1 MSDGQGQYGAT
12 GTAGGGWGPPY
23 PPGEPSA
30 EGSMSGYPPP
40 PVHGAPPAGP
50 PPRRPRRRGRRL
62 GTSVMLLAAVG
73 VGIGIDHA
81 FWRPA
86 AAAPASSSA
95 FGANATPQPG
105 ASLQPGAGGATPS
118 PAFPTTPTAPST
130 QGAGPGAAGGDPAVA
145 AKVEPALA
153 IINVTLGYQDLQAA
167 GTGMVLTSSGEI
179 LTNNHVISGAT
190 QISVT
195 DVGNNRTYTAAVVGY
210 DAAEDMAVLQLQNAS
225 GLTTVQIGSS
235 AKTAVGDQ
243 VTAIG
248 NAGGTGTPTAASGSV
263 TALNQSITAGD
274 DATGSSEQLHG
285 LLQVDADIQPGD
297 SGGPLVNSS
306 GQVIGMDTAG
316 SASSGFRQNATQ
328 GFALPIDSLVP
339 LAQQI
344 EAGRASAAVHIGATA
359 FLGVEV
365 SSGNSAGG
373 GLGNGGGNGGGSGN
387 NGTGVN
393 GALVAGVLNGS
404 PAAQTSLAQGDVI
417 TSVGGRT
424 VSGSAAL
431 SAIMATHRPG
441 DKVTVV
447 WTDTSGTRHSATL
460 VLASGPAT

>member
-1 MSDGQGQYGAT
+1 MSDSQGQYSAAGAP
-12 GTAGGGWGPPY
+12 GGGWGPPY
-23 PPGEPSA
+23 PPGTPTA
-30 EGSMSGYPPP
+30 EQTMSDYPPP
-40 PVHGAPPAGP
+40 AYGLLPPVGP
-50 PPRRPRRRGRRL
+50 PPRRSRRRGRRL

-81 FWRPA
+81 FWRPSA
-86 AAAPASSSA
+86 PAPASSSA
-95 FGANATPQPG
+95 FGANATPAPVPG

-118 PAFPTTPTAPST
+118 PALPTAPAT
-130 QGAGPGAAGGDPAVA
+130 QGAGATGGDPAVA

-153 IINVTLGYQDLQAA
+153 IINVTLGYQNLQAA
-167 GTGMVLTSSGEI
+167 GTGMVLTSNGEI

-195 DVGNNRTYTAAVVGY
+195 DVGNNRTYTASVVGY

-225 GLTTVQIGSS
+225 ALATVQIGSS
-235 AKTAVGDQ
+235 AKTTVGEQ

-248 NAGGTGTPTAASGSV
+248 NAGGTGTPTAASGNV

-316 SASSGFRQNATQ
+316 SASSSRFQQTATQ
-328 GFALPIDSLVP
+328 GFALPIDTLVP
-339 LAQQI
+339 LVQQI
-344 EAGRASAAVHIGATA
+344 EAGKASSAVHIGATA

-373 GLGNGGGNGGGSGN
+373 GLGNGGGSS
-387 NGTGVN
+387 GTGVN
-393 GALVAGVLNGS
+393 GAPVAGVINGS
-404 PAAQTSLAQGDVI
+404 PAAQTSMTQGDVI
-417 TSVGGRT
+417 TSVGGQT
-424 VSGSAAL
+424 VSSPAAL
-431 SAIMATHRPG
+431 STVMATHRPG

-447 WTDTSGTRHSATL
+447 WTDTSGTQHSASL

>member
-1 MSDGQGQYGAT
+1 MSDSQGQYGAA
-12 GTAGGGWGPPY
+12 GTAGSGWGPPY
-23 PPGEPSA
+23 PPGTPTA
-30 EGSMSGYPPP
+30 ERTMSDYPPP
-40 PVHGAPPAGP
+40 AYGPLPPVVP
-50 PPRRPRRRGRRL
+50 PPRRSHRRGRRL

-81 FWRPA
+81 FWRPSA
-86 AAAPASSSA
+86 AAPAAAPASSSA
-95 FGANATPQPG
+95 FGSNATPQPG

-118 PAFPTTPTAPST
+118 PAFPTAPAT
-130 QGAGPGAAGGDPAVA
+130 QGAGAAGGDSAVA

-153 IINVTLGYQDLQAA
+153 IINVTLGYQNLQAA
-167 GTGMVLTSSGEI
+167 GTGMVLTPNGEI

-195 DVGNNRTYTAAVVGY
+195 DVGNNRTYTASVVGY

-225 GLTTVQIGSS
+225 ALATVQIGSS
-235 AKTAVGDQ
+235 TKTAVGDQ

-263 TALNQSITAGD
+263 TALNQAITAGD
-274 DATGSSEQLHG
+274 EATGSSEQLHG

-316 SASSGFRQNATQ
+316 SASSSRFQQTATQ
-328 GFALPIDSLVP
+328 GFALPIDTLVP

-344 EAGRASAAVHIGATA
+344 EAGKASSAVHIGATA

-365 SSGNSAGG
+365 GSANSAGG
-373 GLGNGGGNGGGSGN
+373 GLGNGGGGGS

-393 GALVAGVLNGS
+393 GAVVAGVINGS
-404 PAAQTSLAQGDVI
+404 PAAQTSLTQGDVI
-417 TSVGGRT
+417 TSVGGQT
-424 VSGSAAL
+424 VSSSAAL
-431 SAIMATHRPG
+431 STVMATHRPG

-447 WTDTSGTRHSATL
+447 WTDTSGAQHSASL

>member
-1 MSDGQGQYGAT
+1 MSDSQEQYSAA

-23 PPGEPSA
+23 PPGTPTA
-30 EGSMSGYPPP
+30 ERTMSDYPPP
-40 PVHGAPPAGP
+40 PYGLLPPVGP
-50 PPRRPRRRGRRL
+50 PPRRSRRRGRRL

-81 FWRPA
+81 FWRPSA
-86 AAAPASSSA
+86 PSPASSSA
-95 FGANATPQPG
+95 FGANANPQPG
-105 ASLQPGAGGATPS
+105 ASLQPGTGGATPS
-118 PAFPTTPTAPST
+118 PGFPTAPAT
-130 QGAGPGAAGGDPAVA
+130 QGAGAAGGDPAVA

-153 IINVTLGYQDLQAA
+153 IINVTLGYQNLQAA
-167 GTGMVLTSSGEI
+167 GTGKVLTSNGEI

-195 DVGNNRTYTAAVVGY
+195 DVGNNRTYTASVVGY

-225 GLTTVQIGSS
+225 ALATVQIGSS

-316 SASSGFRQNATQ
+316 SASSSRFQQTATQ
-328 GFALPIDSLVP
+328 GFALPIDTLVP

-344 EAGRASAAVHIGATA
+344 EAGKASTAVHIGATA

-373 GLGNGGGNGGGSGN
+373 GSGDGGGGSGN
-387 NGTGVN
+387 GGTGVN
-393 GALVAGVLNGS
+393 GAPVAGVINGS
-404 PAAQTSLAQGDVI
+404 PAAQTSLTQGDVI
-417 TSVGGRT
+417 TSVGGQT
-424 VSGSAAL
+424 VSSPAAL
-431 SAIMATHRPG
+431 STIMATHRPG
-441 DKVTVV
+441 DKVAVM
-447 WTDTSGTRHSATL
+447 WTDTSGTQHSASL

>member
-1 MSDGQGQYGAT
+1 MSDSQGQYGAA

-23 PPGEPSA
+23 PPGTPTA
-30 EGSMSGYPPP
+30 ERTMSDYPPP
-40 PVHGAPPAGP
+40 AYGPVPPLGP
-50 PPRRPRRRGRRL
+50 PPRRSHRRGRRL

-81 FWRPA
+81 FWRPSV
-86 AAAPASSSA
+86 AAPASSST

-105 ASLQPGAGGATPS
+105 ASLQPGAGASPS
-118 PAFPTTPTAPST
+118 PAFPTAPAT
-130 QGAGPGAAGGDPAVA
+130 QGAGAAGGDSAVA

-167 GTGMVLTSSGEI
+167 GTGMVLTSNGEI

-195 DVGNNRTYTAAVVGY
+195 DVGNNRTYTASVVGY

-225 GLTTVQIGSS
+225 GLATVQIGSS

-263 TALNQSITAGD
+263 TALNQAITAGD

-285 LLQVDADIQPGD
+285 LLQVDANIQPGD

-316 SASSGFRQNATQ
+316 SASSSRFQQTATQ
-328 GFALPIDSLVP
+328 GFALPIDTLVP

-344 EAGRASAAVHIGATA
+344 EAGKASSAVHIGATA

-373 GLGNGGGNGGGSGN
+373 SQGNSGGLSGGAGS
-387 NGTGVN
+387 GTGVN
-393 GALVAGVLNGS
+393 GAVVAGVINGS

-417 TSVGGRT
+417 TSVGGQT
-424 VSGSAAL
+424 VSSSAAL
-431 SAIMATHRPG
+431 STVMATHRPG

-447 WTDTSGTRHSATL
+447 WTDTSGTQHSASL

>member
-1 MSDGQGQYGAT
+1 MSDSQGQYGAA

-23 PPGEPSA
+23 PPGTPTA
-30 EGSMSGYPPP
+30 EQTMSDYPPP
-40 PVHGAPPAGP
+40 AYGSVPPAGP
-50 PPRRPRRRGRRL
+50 PPRRSHRRGRRL

-81 FWRPA
+81 FWRPSA
-86 AAAPASSSA
+86 AASSSA

-105 ASLQPGAGGATPS
+105 ASLQPGGGGATPS
-118 PAFPTTPTAPST
+118 PAFPTAPTT
-130 QGAGPGAAGGDPAVA
+130 QGAGAAGGDPAVA

-153 IINVTLGYQDLQAA
+153 IINVTLGYQNLQAA
-167 GTGMVLTSSGEI
+167 GTGMVLTSNGEI

-195 DVGNNRTYTAAVVGY
+195 DVGNNRTYTASVVGY

-225 GLTTVQIGSS
+225 GLATVQIGSS

-316 SASSGFRQNATQ
+316 SASSSRFQQTATQ
-328 GFALPIDSLVP
+328 GFALPIDTLVP

-344 EAGRASAAVHIGATA
+344 EAGKASSAVHIGATA

-373 GLGNGGGNGGGSGN
+373 GLGDGGGGNGNS
-387 NGTGVN
+387 GTGVN
-393 GALVAGVLNGS
+393 GALVAGVINGS
-404 PAAQTSLAQGDVI
+404 PAAQTSLTQGDVI
-417 TSVGGRT
+417 TSVGGQT
-424 VSGSAAL
+424 VSSPAAL

-447 WTDTSGTRHSATL
+447 WTDTTGTQHSATL

>member
-1 MSDGQGQYGAT
+1 
-12 GTAGGGWGPPY
+12 
-23 PPGEPSA
+23 
-30 EGSMSGYPPP
+30 
-40 PVHGAPPAGP
+40 
-50 PPRRPRRRGRRL
+50 
-62 GTSVMLLAAVG
+62 MLLAAVG

-81 FWRPA
+81 FWRPS
-86 AAAPASSSA
+86 APASSSA
-95 FGANATPQPG
+95 FGANATPAPG
-105 ASLQPGAGGATPS
+105 ASLQPGTGGATPS
-118 PAFPTTPTAPST
+118 PDFPTAPAT
-130 QGAGPGAAGGDPAVA
+130 QGAGAAGGDPAVA

-153 IINVTLGYQDLQAA
+153 IINVTLGYQNLQAA
-167 GTGMVLTSSGEI
+167 GTGMVLTSNGEI

-190 QISVT
+190 QISAT
-195 DVGNNRTYTAAVVGY
+195 DVGNNRTYTASVVGY

-225 GLTTVQIGSS
+225 ALATVQIGSS

-285 LLQVDADIQPGD
+285 LLQVDADVQPGD

-316 SASSGFRQNATQ
+316 SASSSRFQQTATQ
-328 GFALPIDSLVP
+328 GFALPIDTLVP

-344 EAGRASAAVHIGATA
+344 EAGKASSAVHIGATA

-365 SSGNSAGG
+365 SSGGNSAGG
-373 GLGNGGGNGGGSGN
+373 GLGNGGGGSGN
-387 NGTGVN
+387 SGTGVN
-393 GALVAGVLNGS
+393 GALVAGVINGS

-417 TSVGGRT
+417 TSVGGQT
-424 VSGSAAL
+424 VSSSAAL
-431 SAIMATHRPG
+431 STVMATHRPG
-441 DKVTVV
+441 DKVTVM
-447 WTDTSGTRHSATL
+447 WTDTSGTQHSASL